1 MRVPKRIAGR
11 PYAAQKRSAKQ
22 ESELASRAGGKVVR
36 GSGRGNEK
44 GDVRVKGILRIEAKT
59 TTKSSFSIT
68 SEMVSKIELAAVS
81 AGECP
86 AIVIEFLNK
95 SGRPIHELAV
105 VPMWVLSALT
115 SK

>member
-11 PYAAQKRSAKQ
+11 EHTAQRRSLQQ
-22 ESELASRAGGKVVR
+22 EKELAKRISGRTVK

-44 GDVRVKGILRIEAKT
+44 GDVRVEGIVRIEAKT
-59 TTKSSFSIT
+59 TTKSSFSVT
-68 SEMVSKIELAAVS
+68 SEMIQKIELASVCS
-81 AGECP
+81 GECP

-95 SGRPIHELAV
+95 NGKPIHEVAV
-105 VPMWVLSALT
+105 VPMWVLNALT